1 MKRDLHTSERAWQMT
16 FPHRVMPHQ
25 DEWLASVLLRCDEAN
40 HWESG
45 ETFRYLLRST
55 DHPGFGPGS
64 SLIVV
69 PSSIL
74 TCFAQLLMI
83 SQECLLATTY
93 STELARLY
101 ASRDP
106 HPGLL
111 LGRRRSANLSL
122 LRFRGRADQE
132 MTPGLMFR
140 ICPLCMGQ
148 AHIIRR
154 TVTLPHL
161 NYCPLHQVAF
171 QTHCICGR
179 PLILFFQ
186 GRLPFT
192 CFACGLHWAQLPCL
206 QIPPDRVTLEYDLF
220 ALYEFFLT
228 KGTYEL
234 KADILSRAR
243 RSMGRQHPLEL
254 ELAHGQTKEVANV
267 TMDLSLGYVVD
278 ILVSIGMSPKD
289 ISADGRDLLPP
300 TTRG

>member
-1 MKRDLHTSERAWQMT
+1 MQHVHISESVWQGT
-16 FPHRVMPHQ
+16 FPHRVTPYQ

-45 ETFRYLLRST
+45 VTFRYLLHST

-74 TCFAQLLMI
+74 AYFAQLLMV

-93 STELARLY
+93 AMELARLY
-101 ASRDP
+101 ASHDP

-122 LRFRGRADQE
+122 LRFRSRPDQE

-140 ICPLCMGQ
+140 ICPVCMKQ
-148 AHIIRR
+148 AHTIRR
-154 TVTLPHL
+154 TVTLLHL
-161 NYCPLHQVAF
+161 SYCPLHQVAF
-171 QTHCICGR
+171 QTHCTCGR

-186 GRLPFT
+186 GRPPFA
-192 CFACGLHWAQLPCL
+192 CFACGLDWAQLPCL
-206 QIPPDRVTLEYDLF
+206 QISPDRVTLECELS

-234 KADILSRAR
+234 KADILSFAR
-243 RSMGRQHPLEL
+243 RSMSRQQPLEL
-254 ELAHGQTKEVANV
+254 KLAHGRTKEVTNF
-267 TMDLSLGYVVD
+267 TMDLSLSYVVD
-278 ILVSIGMSPKD
+278 ILVSIGISPKD
-289 ISADGRDLLPP
+289 ISAELQP
-300 TTRG
+300 